1 MCRNLL
7 SEDERAEGKTYM
19 VKEQVYPG
27 ALAFFLA
34 KHTPWRA
41 RLDEGIRRLVE
52 GGLVDK
58 WYSDIMDK
66 KNQGG
71 LQLNKATSV
80 EKALTV
86 SNLQGPFL
94 LLSLGL
100 VAAFLAFLGEVFG
113 PRVK

>member
-1 MCRNLL
+1 M
-7 SEDERAEGKTYM
+7 SEDEEASGRTYM

-41 RLDEGIRRLVE
+41 RLDKGIRRLVE
-52 GGLVDK
+52 AGMVNK

-66 KNQGG
+66 GSPQ
-71 LQLNKATSV
+71 QPTKAATV
-80 EKALTV
+80 EKALTL

-94 LLSLGL
+94 LLGFGL
-100 VAAFLAFLGEVFG
+100 LAALLSFLIELVFQH
-113 PRVK
+113 